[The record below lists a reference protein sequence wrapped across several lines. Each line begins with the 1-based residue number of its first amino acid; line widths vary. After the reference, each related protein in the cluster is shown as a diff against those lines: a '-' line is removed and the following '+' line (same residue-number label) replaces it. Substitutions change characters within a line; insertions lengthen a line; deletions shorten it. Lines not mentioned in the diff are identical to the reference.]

1 MTALALPAA
10 DRQLE
15 LPFYDVVASPPPK
28 PARRHDSAVFLE
40 CVASVSVRWALTI
53 DAGHDTRPPQEVA
66 AILCDRITAA
76 AAGMTPEPPRLP
88 QPVFLIEHQP
98 ATTVEVV

>member
-1 MTALALPAA
+1 MTTLALPAA

-15 LPFYDVVASPPPK
+15 LPFYDVVASPPK
-28 PARRHDSAVFLE
+28 PVRRHDSAVLLS
-40 CVASVSVRWALTI
+40 CVSSVTAQWAHAF
-53 DAGHDTRPPQEVA
+53 DRGFDSRPPQEVA
-66 AILCDRITAA
+66 AILCGRITAA